1 MPLSNHYKHEL
12 MDGNIDYNS
21 HAFKIMLM
29 GTSFTFDI
37 DAHAVWANV
46 SASELASGYGYTTG
60 GSSLVLEALSEDDVN
75 DRAEVVFNNISWT
88 ASGGSIGPSA
98 GAIIIDDTH
107 ASDCIVGY
115 IDFSGSQTATDGGSF
130 QVTNIKVRNA

>member
-12 MDGNIDYNS
+12 MDGNIDFNS

-29 GTSFTFDI
+29 SSSFSFDQ
-37 DAHAVWANV
+37 DAHAVWADV
-46 SASELASGYGYTTG
+46 SSSELADGNGYSTG
-60 GSSLVLEALSEDDVN
+60 GQSLTLDSLTEDDTN
-75 DRAEVVFNNISWT
+75 DRGEASFDDVTWT

-115 IDFSGSQTATDGGSF
+115 IDFGGAQTATDGGSF
-130 QVTNIKVRNA
+130 QITNIKIRTT